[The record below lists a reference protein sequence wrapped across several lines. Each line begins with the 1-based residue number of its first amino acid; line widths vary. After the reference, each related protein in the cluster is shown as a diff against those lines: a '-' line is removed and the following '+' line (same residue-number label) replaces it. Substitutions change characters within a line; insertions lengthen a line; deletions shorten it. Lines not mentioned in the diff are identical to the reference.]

1 MPTRAGLN
9 AIHGARSSVVERARR
24 YGPPARRGRGGGATD
39 KAPRPAKERRSSS
52 SARTT
57 GVVLRRVA
65 PGSVLK
71 VSALFSL
78 SLGLVLLVAGVLLW
92 SAAHSV
98 GLIGNLESFMGD
110 IGFTDFRLEGDQV
123 MKAWLI
129 VGGVLVVGGTFAG
142 VLMAMLYNLLADVF
156 GGVRLLLQ
164 EDDAD
169 SRRG

>member
-24 YGPPARRGRGGGATD
+24 YRPPARRGRDDGATG
-39 KAPRPAKERRSSS
+39 KEPGPAKGRRSSS

-98 GLIGNLESFMGD
+98 GLISNLESFMGD
-110 IGFTDFRLEGDQV
+110 IGFTDFRLEGGQV

-129 VGGVLVVGGTFAG
+129 VGGVLVVGGTLAG
-142 VLMAMLYNLLADVF
+142 VLMAMLYNLLADVV

-164 EDDAD
+164 EDETQSPRA
-169 SRRG
+169 